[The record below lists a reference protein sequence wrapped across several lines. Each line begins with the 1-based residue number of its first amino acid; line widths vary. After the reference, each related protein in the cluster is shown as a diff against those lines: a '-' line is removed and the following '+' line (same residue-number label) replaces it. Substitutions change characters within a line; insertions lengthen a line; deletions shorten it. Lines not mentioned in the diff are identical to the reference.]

1 VRSFFILFRIFS
13 HPGHDLGVNRRDEE
27 ENVRPDPG
35 YYCRKTALF
44 LTHFIT
50 VKKLIR
56 MLLIICD
63 PTAGF
68 GWQKIVKS
76 GKFWFLFSPDYFL
89 VRSVQKL
96 FKLKTREK
104 CQKMDTQ

>member
-1 VRSFFILFRIFS
+1 LPKDSGIFNTF
-13 HPGHDLGVNRRDEE
+13 HNCEKIDK
-27 ENVRPDPG
+27 NVIDNL
-35 YYCRKTALF
+35 Y
-44 LTHFIT
+44 
-50 VKKLIR
+50 
-56 MLLIICD
+56 

-104 CQKMDTQ
+104 GQKMDTQ